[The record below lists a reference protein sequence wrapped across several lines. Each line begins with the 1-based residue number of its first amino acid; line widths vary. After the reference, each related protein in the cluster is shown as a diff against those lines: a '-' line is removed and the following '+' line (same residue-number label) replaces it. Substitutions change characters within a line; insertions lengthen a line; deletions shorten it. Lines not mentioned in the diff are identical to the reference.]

1 MSQAQFRIGGRRAGT
16 SSGRR
21 CRGGIRMKIT
31 IIKKSTKSAKPQGSC
46 DFYVDDYPMNK
57 R

>member
-1 MSQAQFRIGGRRAGT
+1 
-16 SSGRR
+16 
-21 CRGGIRMKIT
+21 MKIT
-31 IIKKSTKSAKPQGSC
+31 IIKKSNKNAKPAGSC

>member
-1 MSQAQFRIGGRRAGT
+1 
-16 SSGRR
+16 
-21 CRGGIRMKIT
+21 MKIT

-57 R
+57 RKASSRSDEKQQGESIPT

>member
-1 MSQAQFRIGGRRAGT
+1 
-16 SSGRR
+16 
-21 CRGGIRMKIT
+21 MKIT
-31 IIKKSTKSAKPQGSC
+31 IIKKSTKNAKPQGSC